1 MSLSTPFIERP
12 VATTLLTIGIAL
24 AGIFAFNNLPVAPLP
39 QVDFPTIS
47 VTATMPGASPE
58 VMAETV
64 ATPLERH
71 LGVIA
76 DVTQM
81 TSQSTLQQTRIT
93 LQFELSRNIDGA
105 ARDVEAAIN
114 AARVDLPASLRTNP
128 TYRKVNP
135 ADAPIAIL
143 ALTSDTLSQG
153 QLYDAG
159 STVLTPAL
167 SQIDGIGQVTLGGSS
182 LPAVR
187 VELNPLALNKY
198 GIGLE
203 DVRAALSSAN
213 AHSPKGAIEDNDKH
227 YQIYT
232 NDQVSTAADYLP
244 LVVAYRNGA
253 AVRLPDVAEVT
264 DSVENL
270 RNQGLANGKPSVLV
284 ILYRQ
289 PNANIIETVDRV
301 RAALPQLHASIAA
314 GIDITMAMDR
324 TTTIRASLHDV
335 ETTLVIAICLVI
347 LVVFAFLRSA
357 RATLIPSVAVPVSLL
372 GTFGAMY
379 LMGYSL
385 DNLSLM
391 ALTISTGFVVDDAIV
406 VLENI
411 ERHIEAG
418 MGRREAALQGA
429 REVGFTV
436 MSMSLS
442 LIAVFVPILLMGGIV
457 GRLFR
462 EFAVTLSIAIL
473 ISMVISLTTT
483 PMMCAFV
490 LRRERH
496 DRPRGRLYRGSEWV
510 FDSALNFYE
519 RTLRAALRAPMMVM
533 LVLLVTVCLNV
544 FLFIEVPKGFFPQQ
558 DTGRMIGGIQ
568 ADQSISFQLMR
579 QKLRQF
585 VGLIRADPAVESI
598 VGFTGGGQTNS
609 GFVFVSLKPLSERK
623 SSVDQVIGRL
633 RGKLGEVAGARLFL
647 QAVQDITVGGRQS
660 NAQYQYTL
668 QGDSLKELYE
678 WGPKVTAELE
688 KIPIL
693 TEVNS
698 DQQNHGLETDLVI
711 DRPTA
716 ARLGLT
722 VSQIDNTL
730 YDAFGQRQV
739 SVIYAARNQYHVVME
754 VDPKFWQS
762 PEILKQ
768 VWVSSSG
775 AAVSGTASTNAVAG
789 TVTPPTT
796 TNNTA
801 LITTNNAA
809 TTSTSNIVNTQS
821 SVVATQF
828 TNNAATPATSA
839 TVSPTAASIADDA
852 ARNQAMNSLA
862 ATGSNTSST
871 STGAPVSTFTETMVP
886 LAAFAHYGPGAT
898 PLAVNHQ
905 GLFVATTIS
914 FNLRPGAS
922 LGEATTEIDEAMQRL
937 HVPTTIH
944 GSFQGTAQVFQQSLN
959 NEPVLIAAA
968 LLAVYIVLG
977 VLYESYVHPITI
989 LSTLPSAGVG
999 AVLALMICNT
1009 EFSIIALIGVI
1020 LLIGIVKKNAIM
1032 MIDFALVAEREE
1044 GLSSHEAIYRASV
1057 LRFRPIMMT
1066 TLAAMLGALPL
1077 AIGFGE
1083 GSELRRP
1090 LGISI
1095 VGGLLVSQALT
1106 LYTTPVIYLYLDRFR
1121 LWVMH
1126 ARGRGDPRLAHG
1138 GPIPEPGE

>member
-24 AGIFAFNNLPVAPLP
+24 AGIVAFTKLPVSPLP

-81 TSQSTLQQTRIT
+81 TSASTLQNTRIT
-93 LQFELSRNIDGA
+93 LQFALTRNIDGA
-105 ARDVEAAIN
+105 ARDVQAAIN
-114 AARVDLPASLRTNP
+114 AARADLPSSLRTNP
-128 TYRKVNP
+128 SYRKVNP
-135 ADAPIAIL
+135 ADAPIAVL
-143 ALTSDTLSQG
+143 TLTSDTLSQG
-153 QLYDAG
+153 QIYDAA

-203 DVRAALSSAN
+203 DVRAALASAN
-213 AHSPKGAIEDNDKH
+213 AHSPKGAIEPGEQH
-227 YQIYT
+227 YQLYT
-232 NDQVSTAADYLP
+232 NDQVSQASDYLP
-244 LVVAYRNGA
+244 LVIAYRNGA
-253 AVRLPDVAEVT
+253 PVRLPDIAQVT

-289 PNANIIETVDRV
+289 PNANIIDTVDRV
-301 RAALPQLHASIAA
+301 QASLPQLSASIPS
-314 GIDITMAMDR
+314 GIDVTMAVDR

-335 ETTLVIAICLVI
+335 EMTLVIAICLVI
-347 LVVFAFLRSA
+347 LVVFAFLRNF
-357 RATLIPSVAVPVSLL
+357 RATLIPSVAVPVSLI

-379 LMGYSL
+379 LIGYSL

-406 VLENI
+406 VLENV

-418 MGRREAALQGA
+418 MGRRQAALQGA

-436 MSMSLS
+436 LSMSLS
-442 LIAVFVPILLMGGIV
+442 LIAVFAPILLMGGIV

-462 EFAVTLSIAIL
+462 EFAMTLSIAIL
-473 ISMVISLTTT
+473 ISLVISLTTT
-483 PMMCAFV
+483 PMMCAYV
-490 LRRERH
+490 LRRERQGEH
-496 DRPRGRLYRGSEWV
+496 GRLYRGSEWV
-510 FDSALNFYE
+510 FDRALRFYE
-519 RTLRAALRAPMMVM
+519 RTLTSALRAPGMVM

-544 FLFIEVPKGFFPQQ
+544 FLFIQVPKGFFPQQ

-585 VGLIRADPAVESI
+585 IGIIKDDPAVENV
-598 VGFTGGGQTNS
+598 VGFTGGFQTNS
-609 GFVFVSLKPLSERK
+609 GFVFTALKPLAERK
-623 SSVDQVIGRL
+623 LSVDQVIARL
-633 RGKLGEVAGARLFL
+633 RPKLNQVAGARLFL
-647 QAVQDITVGGRQS
+647 QGVQDITVGGRQS

-668 QGDSLKELYE
+668 QGDSLDELNE
-678 WGPKVTAELE
+678 WSPKITAELE
-688 KIPIL
+688 KITEL
-693 TEVNS
+693 TDVNS

-722 VSQIDNTL
+722 VGQIDNTL

-739 SVIYAARNQYHVVME
+739 SVIYAVRNQYHVVME
-754 VDPKFWQS
+754 VDPQFWQS
-762 PEILKQ
+762 PEMLKQ
-768 VWVSSSG
+768 IWVSSTGG
-775 AAVSGTASTNAVAG
+775 AVKGTAGTNAVAG
-789 TVTPPTT
+789 TVVPPSS
-796 TNNTA
+796 
-801 LITTNNAA
+801 TNNAA
-809 TTSTSNIVNTQS
+809 GPATNAAATAFTSNIAKAPVNVAATP
-821 SVVATQF
+821 VV
-828 TNNAATPATSA
+828 NNAASGATSA
-839 TVSPTAASIADDA
+839 TVSPTAASIASDA
-852 ARNQAMNSLA
+852 ARNQATNALA
-862 ATGSNTSST
+862 STGKSAAGA

-886 LAAFAHYGPGAT
+886 LAAFAHYGPSTT

-905 GLFVATTIS
+905 GLFVANTIS
-914 FNLRPGAS
+914 FNLKPGAS
-922 LGEATTEIDEAMQRL
+922 LSEATQAIDEAMIRL
-937 HVPTTIH
+937 HVPSTIH
-944 GSFQGTAQVFQQSLN
+944 GSFQGTAQVFQQSLS

-999 AVLALMICNT
+999 AVLALMICGT
-1009 EFSIIALIGVI
+1009 DFSIIALIGVI

-1044 GLSSHEAIYRASV
+1044 GLSSRDAIYRASV

-1106 LYTTPVIYLYLDRFR
+1106 LYTTPVVYLYLDRFR
-1121 LWVMH
+1121 LWVMRS
-1126 ARGRGDPRLAHG
+1126 RGRGGPRVAPGHV
-1138 GPIPEPGE
+1138 PQPGE